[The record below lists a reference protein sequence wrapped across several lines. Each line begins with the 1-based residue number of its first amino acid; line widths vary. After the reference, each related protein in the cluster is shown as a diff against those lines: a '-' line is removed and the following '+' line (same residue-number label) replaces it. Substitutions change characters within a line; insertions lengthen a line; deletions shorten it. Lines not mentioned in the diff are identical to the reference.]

1 MIKWRVPNQVIF
13 TYTNTGTIDY
23 ITIIIYWTKATIR
36 LFFFCF
42 FLGKWIINPQ
52 ELTFEQEIGV
62 GEFGVVHLGNWLDRM
77 KVAIKTIRTGTM
89 SEEDFIEEAQ
99 VMM

>member
-1 MIKWRVPNQVIF
+1 MRFERVAP
-13 TYTNTGTIDY
+13 
-23 ITIIIYWTKATIR
+23 AS
-36 LFFFCF
+36 F
-42 FLGKWIINPQ
+42 FLGQWMINSQ

-62 GEFGVVHLGNWLDRM
+62 GQFGVVHLGYWLDRM
-77 KVAIKTIRTGTM
+77 KVAIKTIRPGAM